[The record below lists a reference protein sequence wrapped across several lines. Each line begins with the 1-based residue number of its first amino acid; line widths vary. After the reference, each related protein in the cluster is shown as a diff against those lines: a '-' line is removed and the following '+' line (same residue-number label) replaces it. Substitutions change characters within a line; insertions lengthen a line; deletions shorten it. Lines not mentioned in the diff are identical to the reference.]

1 MFGQRSPKEYENY
14 VDRLLN
20 AEDVRLKQNTSKRFV
35 LSELDEEL
43 NKVESF
49 YKTKLVKDRVERAK
63 NSAKATSQE
72 PVVK

>member
-1 MFGQRSPKEYENY
+1 MYGQRSPKEYENY

-43 NKVESF
+43 NRVESF
-49 YKTKLVKDRVERAK
+49 YKTKLVRDRVARAK
-63 NSAKATSQE
+63 ETAKAT
-72 PVVK
+72 